1 MWQTANLVECRTEPL
16 SREYDNAQQSNPT
29 YSIFSAMS
37 SKEAT
42 VKYGTDPVVLAGRTE
57 LLNCISKGVWECLPT
72 SYVALK
78 PIPSKLFLTPKHTT
92 TGELKLLKGKIVPG
106 GHR

>member
-78 PIPSKLFLTPKHTT
+78 PIPSKPFLTPKHTT
-92 TGELKLLKGKIVPG
+92 TGELKLLKGKIVAG